1 MDFFIQWLCYLAA
14 FVTGSAVAWIIVTV
28 SLGTG
33 EERKSQPEAAPAADA
48 APAVDAADALD
59 AADAAPA
66 EDETDLLTA
75 PIDAEPETEV
85 LPGLADEVDTAVL
98 PASSEVDKS

>member
-28 SLGTG
+28 SMGTG
-33 EERKSQPEAAPAADA
+33 EERKSGPEAAPAA
-48 APAVDAADALD
+48 
-59 AADAAPA
+59 
-66 EDETDLLTA
+66 EEETDLLTA

-98 PASSEVDKS
+98 PTSSEVDKP